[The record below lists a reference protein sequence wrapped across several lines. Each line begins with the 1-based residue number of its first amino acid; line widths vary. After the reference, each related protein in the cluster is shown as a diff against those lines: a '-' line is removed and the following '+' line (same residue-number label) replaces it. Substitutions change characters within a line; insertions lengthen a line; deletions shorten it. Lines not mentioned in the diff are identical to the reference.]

1 MTTYRLN
8 IENYFQ
14 EQTLEQYVTF
24 LKNSKLTKSSI
35 KRKISSLSS
44 FRQFLVKKKIISIES
59 QPFQFRQVNKSKLV
73 IKPRRH
79 NFFQNILGQF
89 KTKSTV

>member
-1 MTTYRLN
+1 MTTDRLS

-14 EQTLEQYVTF
+14 DQTLGQYVTF
-24 LKNSKLTKSSI
+24 LQNSKLTKSSI
-35 KRKISSLSS
+35 KRKLSSLSS
-44 FRQFLVKKKIISIES
+44 FRQFLVKKKFVTIES
-59 QPFQFRQVNKSKLV
+59 QPVQFRQISKSSLI